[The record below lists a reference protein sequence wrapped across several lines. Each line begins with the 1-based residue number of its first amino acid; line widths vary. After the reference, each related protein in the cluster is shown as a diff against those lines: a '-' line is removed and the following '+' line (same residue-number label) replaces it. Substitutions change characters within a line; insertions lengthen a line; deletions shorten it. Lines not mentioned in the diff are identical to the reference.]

1 MIWTDEDG
9 FLLKPLGIIIN
20 INSILQ
26 FFMNDKQYEVLSIF
40 RPLQT
45 AACNLS
51 LFSLSSDPGKLM
63 TKYYLKFD
71 TMKHIM
77 QTPVNCTI
85 EDALHIICCAEEIAC
100 MYICNDYVSSGT

>member
-1 MIWTDEDG
+1 
-9 FLLKPLGIIIN
+9 
-20 INSILQ
+20 
-26 FFMNDKQYEVLSIF
+26 MNDKQYEVLSIC

-45 AACNLS
+45 AAHNLS

-77 QTPVNCTI
+77 QTPVNFTI
-85 EDALHIICCAEEIAC
+85 EDALHIICRAEEIAC
-100 MYICNDYVSSGT
+100 MYIRNDYVSSGT

>member
-1 MIWTDEDG
+1 MTDSMKYYQYSD
-9 FLLKPLGIIIN
+9 LCK
-20 INSILQ
+20 LQ
-26 FFMNDKQYEVLSIF
+26 LVTFPY
-40 RPLQT
+40 
-45 AACNLS
+45 
-51 LFSLSSDPGKLM
+51 SLSSDPGKLM